1 MWPSPLT
8 LTRNEVHVFDPPKD
22 NNCLFQSFIH
32 KIEDLRG
39 VNKIISTEKVKAM
52 RCQLMDYIHEN
63 MNSQHPF
70 NELLTWRE
78 IAEVQLRK
86 ADQSFMTC
94 ENYLHVMRSAT
105 PGDHSTMWGGDLEIQ
120 VFAYLYSVN
129 VAVYR
134 DGSKRNTYD
143 LTQTYAGNLEDQSNV
158 LFLLHT
164 NNNTHY
170 KVLTPLTFEEK
181 ETREEA
187 LTRKREN
194 EKRRYYQQKEKIIE
208 EEGTDNEME
217 DNNNGKEEGER
228 GDRRSR
234 GIRIP
239 NVKNRKSTSSEAN
252 EDSESSKS
260 NEEEGGERK
269 QAKRWKSS
277 DDDSTS
283 SSSHSDHSIN
293 DNAQQTKWSVPC
305 EW

>member
-39 VNKIISTEKVKAM
+39 VNKISTEKVKAM

-143 LTQTYAGNLEDQSNV
+143 LTQAYDGNLEDQSNV

-252 EDSESSKS
+252 EDSESSES